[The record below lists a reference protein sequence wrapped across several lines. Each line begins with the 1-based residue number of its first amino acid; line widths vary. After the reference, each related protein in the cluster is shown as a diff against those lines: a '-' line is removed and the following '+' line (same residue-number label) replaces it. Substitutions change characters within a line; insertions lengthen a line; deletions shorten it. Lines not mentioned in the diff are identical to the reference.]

1 MDPHEGSPTMKN
13 RRAAKPQ
20 GKFLSQIHAM
30 LGQWDK
36 ADPSSF
42 GLTDAHVQ
50 RLKDDY
56 EKAAAAHARVLALQA
71 QLTQA
76 MAAKKAAMGDLRR
89 TFGGL
94 STIIDGLARTMRDPG
109 VYTRA
114 AIKKPRKKGP
124 LPRPEA
130 PTGLELTPGDNGG
143 LTLTFKIDDGGRGN
157 LMYEVRRRCEWL
169 DGRGWAWEQIAVT
182 PKRKV
187 VDNDV
192 PSGLRAIRY
201 QVRAKR
207 TNGKTGEWSDERIF
221 PFGSSASGKG
231 SAVPQESARP
241 EAKPKAKAQ
250 VEGKPEGAAIAGK
263 PG

>member
-1 MDPHEGSPTMKN
+1 MKN

-20 GKFLSQIHAM
+20 GEFLSQIHAM

-56 EKAAAAHARVLALQA
+56 DKAAAAHARVLALQA

-94 STIIDGLARTMRDPG
+94 STIIDGLARTMRDPS
-109 VYTRA
+109 VYTKA
-114 AIKKPRKKGP
+114 AIKKPEKKGP
-124 LPRPEA
+124 LPKPEA
-130 PTGLELTPGDNGG
+130 PTGLELTPRNNGG

-169 DGRGWAWEQIAVT
+169 DGRDWVWEPVAVT
-182 PKRKV
+182 PRREV
-187 VDNDV
+187 VDDDV
-192 PSGLRAIRY
+192 PTGLRALHY

-207 TNGKTGEWSDERIF
+207 TNGKTGEWSSEKIF
-221 PFGSSASGKG
+221 PFGSIASAKG
-231 SAVPQESARP
+231 PEVPAEA
-241 EAKPKAKAQ
+241 EAKPTAKAQ
-250 VEGKPEGAAIAGK
+250 AQVEAKPVRTAKPAVASAPGEAA
-263 PG
+263 

>member
-1 MDPHEGSPTMKN
+1 MKN

-20 GKFLSQIHAM
+20 GEFLSQIHAM

-76 MAAKKAAMGDLRR
+76 MAAKKSAMGDLRR

-94 STIIDGLARTMRDPG
+94 STIIDGMARAMRDPG

-114 AIKKPRKKGP
+114 AIDQPKKKGP
-124 LPRPEA
+124 LPKPAA
-130 PTGLELTPGDNGG
+130 PTGLKIKPKDNGQLELTFEIVD
-143 LTLTFKIDDGGRGN
+143 KGRGN
-157 LMYEVRRRCEWL
+157 LMYEVRRQCEWL
-169 DGRGWAWEQIAVT
+169 DGRDAPWEPVDVT
-182 PKRKV
+182 PRRKV

-207 TNGKTGEWSDERIF
+207 TNGTVGEWSSEKIF
-221 PFGSSASGKG
+221 PFGSIASAKKV
-231 SAVPQESARP
+231 AVPAVSAEAGAESQV
-241 EAKPKAKAQ
+241 EAKTA
-250 VEGKPEGAAIAGK
+250 GAATACGGRAVGNDQ
-263 PG
+263 PSTP

>member
-1 MDPHEGSPTMKN
+1 MKN

-20 GKFLSQIHAM
+20 GEFLDQIRSI

-56 EKAAAAHARVLALQA
+56 EKAAAAHARVEQLRT

-76 MAAKKAAMGDLRR
+76 MAAKRTALGDLRR

-124 LPRPEA
+124 LPVPNA
-130 PTGLELTPGDNGG
+130 PFELELTPRTNGG
-143 LTLTFKIDDGGRGN
+143 LTLTFKIDDEGRGN

-169 DGRGWAWEQIAVT
+169 DGRGWVWEPVATT

-187 VDNDV
+187 VDEGV
-192 PSGLRAIRY
+192 PSGLRAISY

-207 TNGKTGEWSDERIF
+207 TNGEVGEWSSEQIF
-221 PFGSSASGKG
+221 PFGAVASGKG
-231 SAVPQESARP
+231 AAMAEVSARP
-241 EAKPKAKAQ
+241 EAKAQ
-250 VEGKPEGAAIAGK
+250 VEAKPAGAMQASEART
-263 PG
+263 

>member
-1 MDPHEGSPTMKN
+1 MNN

-20 GKFLSQIHAM
+20 GKFLSQIRTT

-42 GLTDAHVQ
+42 GLNDAHVQ

-56 EKAAAAHARVLALQA
+56 EKAAAAHDRVQALQA

-94 STIIDGLARTMRDPG
+94 STIIDGMARAMRDPS

-114 AIKKPRKKGP
+114 AIKQPKKKGP
-124 LPRPEA
+124 LPGPTA
-130 PTGLELTPGDNGG
+130 PTGLKIKPKENGQLELK
-143 LTLTFKIDDGGRGN
+143 FEIDDEGRGN
-157 LMYEVRRRCEWL
+157 LMYEIRRRCEWL
-169 DGRGWAWEQIAVT
+169 DGRDWQWEPVEVT

-187 VDNDV
+187 VDDNV
-192 PSGLRAIRY
+192 PSGLRSIRY

-207 TNGKTGEWSDERIF
+207 TNGTVGEWSDERIF
-221 PFGSSASGKG
+221 PFGTIG
-231 SAVPQESARP
+231 SATGSEM
-241 EAKPKAKAQ
+241 PKASAEPKVEASVKAQ
-250 VEGKPEGAAIAGK
+250 VEAKPDGAASRIQTTRRD
-263 PG
+263 